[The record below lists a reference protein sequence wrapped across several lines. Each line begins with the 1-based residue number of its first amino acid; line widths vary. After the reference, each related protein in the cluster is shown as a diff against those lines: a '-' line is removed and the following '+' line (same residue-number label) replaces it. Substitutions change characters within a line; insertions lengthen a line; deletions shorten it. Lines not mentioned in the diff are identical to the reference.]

1 MPEFNTYKCHI
12 CDLMLRPFISH
23 QFKSPVWRL
32 EIDGLTGI
40 ILVEVRDVAN
50 KKVSF
55 SSINLDDGAVYF
67 DDLQTEE
74 RWLTGIEAAYNGVLL
89 LHNYE
94 SESGP
99 THKGII
105 ALDVFTGATI
115 WNNFNS
121 AFDHLTI
128 NGPLIYDT
136 RMQPRKLLL
145 AGIKTGETVR
155 KYEPLI
161 DLELTNELELPAAGS
176 DEFSLSL
183 HLPLSPLENTIHYL
197 EHNNLRIVSL
207 HALTAG
213 TLQQHLYIMDGEDV
227 VFEDL
232 LNTNIQKL
240 QPESFLL
247 CKDKLIYLK
256 NQSQLKVLNL

>member
-1 MPEFNTYKCHI
+1 MPDFNTYKCHI
-12 CDLMLRPFISH
+12 CDLMLQPFVSH

-32 EIDGLTGI
+32 EIDSLKEI

-55 SSINLDDGAVYF
+55 SSINLSDGEVYF
-67 DDLQTEE
+67 DGLEAEE
-74 RWLTGIEAAYNGVLL
+74 RWLTEIEAAYDGVLL

-94 SESGP
+94 SDLGP
-99 THKGII
+99 AHKGII
-105 ALDVFTGATI
+105 ALDALTGKTL
-115 WNNFNS
+115 WNNFSS

-128 NGPLIYDT
+128 NGPLVYDT
-136 RMQPRKLLL
+136 RIQPRKLFV
-145 AGIKTGETVR
+145 ADIKTGATIR

-161 DLELTNELELPAAGS
+161 DLELANELALPALGS
-176 DEFSLSL
+176 DEFLLSL
-183 HLPLSPLENTIHYL
+183 HLPVPPLENTIHYL

-207 HALTAG
+207 HAITAG
-213 TLQQHLYIMDGEDV
+213 TLQQHLYIMDSENI

-247 CKDKLIYLK
+247 YKDKLIYLK
-256 NQSQLKVLNL
+256 NQSQLKVLNI

>member
-1 MPEFNTYKCHI
+1 
-12 CDLMLRPFISH
+12 MLQPFISH

-32 EIDGLTGI
+32 EIDGLNALL
-40 ILVEVRDVAN
+40 LVEVRDVAN
-50 KKVSF
+50 KQVSF
-55 SSINLDDGAVYF
+55 SSINLDTGETYF
-67 DDLQTEE
+67 DGLQTEE
-74 RWLTGIEAAYNGVLL
+74 RWLTGIEAAFDGVLL
-89 LHNYE
+89 LHHYQ
-94 SESGP
+94 STDGP
-99 THKGII
+99 VHKGII
-105 ALDVFTGATI
+105 ALDALTGKTI
-115 WNNFNS
+115 WSDYNS
-121 AFDHLTI
+121 TFDHLTT
-128 NGPLIYDT
+128 NGPVMYDS

-145 AGIKTGETVR
+145 IDIKNGATIR
-155 KYEPLI
+155 PYEASI
-161 DLELTNELELPAAGS
+161 DLELTNNIILPDAAS

-183 HLPLSPLENTIHYL
+183 HLPVSPLENTSHYV

-213 TLQQHLYIMDGEDV
+213 TLQQHLYMMDSENI

-232 LNTNIQKL
+232 LNTDIQKL

>member
-1 MPEFNTYKCHI
+1 
-12 CDLMLRPFISH
+12 MLQPFISH
-23 QFKSPVWRL
+23 QFESPIWRL
-32 EIDGLTGI
+32 EIDGIRGI
-40 ILVEVRDVAN
+40 ILTEVRDVAN

-55 SSINLDDGAVYF
+55 SSISLDNGEVYF
-67 DDLQTEE
+67 DGLETEE
-74 RWLTGIEAAYNGVLL
+74 RWLTGIESAYDGVLL
-89 LHNYE
+89 LHNYQT
-94 SESGP
+94 ESGP
-99 THKGII
+99 THKGMI
-105 ALDVFTGATI
+105 ALDALNGKVL
-115 WNNFNS
+115 WNDFNS

-136 RMQPRKLLL
+136 RIQPRKLLL
-145 AGIKTGETVR
+145 ADIKTGATIR
-155 KYEPLI
+155 LYEPSI
-161 DLELTNELELPAAGS
+161 DLELTNELLLPAVAS

-183 HLPLSPLENTIHYL
+183 HLPVSPMENTIHYL

-207 HALTAG
+207 HAITAG
-213 TLQQHLYIMDGEDV
+213 TLQQHLYIMDGENI

-247 CKDKLIYLK
+247 CKDKLICLK

>member
-1 MPEFNTYKCHI
+1 
-12 CDLMLRPFISH
+12 MLQPFISH
-23 QFKSPVWRL
+23 QFESPVWRL
-32 EIDGLTGI
+32 EIDSNHGI

-55 SSINLDDGAVYF
+55 SSISLDNGTVYF
-67 DDLQTEE
+67 DGLETEE
-74 RWLTGIEAAYNGVLL
+74 RWLTGIESAYDGVLL
-89 LHNYE
+89 LHNYQTE
-94 SESGP
+94 TGP
-99 THKGII
+99 SHKGIMAI
-105 ALDVFTGATI
+105 DVFTGKTI

-121 AFDHLTI
+121 AFDHLAI

-136 RMQPRKLLL
+136 RIQPRKLLL
-145 AGIKTGETVR
+145 ADIKTGASIR
-155 KYEPLI
+155 PYEPSI
-161 DLELTNELELPAAGS
+161 DLELTNDLVLPVVAS

-183 HLPLSPLENTIHYL
+183 HLPVHPMENTIHYL

-207 HALTAG
+207 HAITAG
-213 TLQQHLYIMDGEDV
+213 MLQQHLYILDSSDI

-247 CKDKLIYLK
+247 YANKLIYLK

>member
-1 MPEFNTYKCHI
+1 MPDFNTYKCHI
-12 CDLMLRPFISH
+12 CDLMLQPDISH

-32 EIDGLTGI
+32 EIDSISGI
-40 ILVEVRDVAN
+40 ILIEVRDVVN

-55 SSINLDDGAVYF
+55 SSIGVDNGTIYF
-67 DDLQTEE
+67 DGLETEE
-74 RWLTGIEAAYNGVLL
+74 RWLTGIEAAYDCVLL
-89 LHNYE
+89 LHNYQ

-99 THKGII
+99 SHKGII
-105 ALDVFTGATI
+105 ALDAFTGKVL
-115 WNNFNS
+115 WNDFNS
-121 AFDHLTI
+121 AFDHLTVH
-128 NGPLIYDT
+128 GPVVYDT
-136 RMQPRKLLL
+136 RLQPKKLFLID
-145 AGIKTGETVR
+145 IKTGKITR
-155 KYEPLI
+155 KCEPLI
-161 DLELTNELELPAAGS
+161 DLELTNELALPTVVS

-183 HLPLSPLENTIHYL
+183 HLPVPPLENTIHYL

-207 HALTAG
+207 HAITAG
-213 TLQQHLYIMDGEDV
+213 ALQQHLYIMDGEEI

>member
-1 MPEFNTYKCHI
+1 MPDFNTYKCHI
-12 CDLMLRPFISH
+12 CDLMLQPFISH
-23 QFKSPVWRL
+23 RFNSPVWRL
-32 EIDGLTGI
+32 EIDGISGI
-40 ILVEVRDVAN
+40 IFIEIRDVAN

-55 SSINLDDGAVYF
+55 SSISLDNGEVYF

-74 RWLTGIEAAYNGVLL
+74 RWLAGIEAAYDSVLL
-89 LHNYE
+89 LHNYQ

-99 THKGII
+99 SHKGII
-105 ALDVFTGATI
+105 AVNAFIGKVV
-115 WNNFNS
+115 WNDFNS
-121 AFDHLTI
+121 AFDHLTVH
-128 NGPLIYDT
+128 GPVVYDT
-136 RMQPRKLLL
+136 RLQPKKLFL
-145 AGIKTGETVR
+145 IDVKTGEIIR

-161 DLELTNELELPAAGS
+161 DLELTNELILPNVAS

-183 HLPLSPLENTIHYL
+183 HLPVHPMENTIHYL
-197 EHNNLRIVSL
+197 DHNNLRIVSL

-213 TLQQHLYIMDGEDV
+213 TLQQHLYIMDGENI

-232 LNTNIQKL
+232 LNTDIQKL